1 MRIIMSLDACHPDR
15 TPFDAAERKGIGHPD
30 TLADLVADS
39 FSRRYATLCRER
51 FGAVPNHWVDKV
63 NLVGAGADVRFGGYD
78 IRKPVDCYLFG
89 KLTDRIDGV
98 DLPIAELFDEVLR
111 EVLTEALGDTA
122 VMRHLRS
129 HVNNTAGTA
138 VDHDPQFY
146 LPRTAAAIHR
156 VLAVESVAN
165 DTVLCAATGIRGV
178 AAETAIR
185 LETLATSTDFQT
197 RYDTG
202 TDVKVMVIRDG
213 AGLDVTAAVPFH
225 PERTSDWSAY
235 QDRLEAVRDELG
247 GELKRLVDESPVP
260 VAAVRLR
267 VNTKDVPGRGYL
279 APFGTSL
286 GKGDCGAVGRGNRYN
301 GVIEPLRPSS
311 GEAPAGKNPLHH
323 VGKIYNAVADD
334 LARRLFAELGVYAE
348 VVIAA
353 RNGERLD
360 EPAYVLVRT
369 DGPIGSPGEAMV
381 REAVGTAGSFHER
394 FLADDPVS
402 RFRTHAAS

>member
-1 MRIIMSLDACHPDR
+1 MRIITSIGACHPDR
-15 TPFDAAERKGIGHPD
+15 SPFDAAERKGIGHPD
-30 TLADLVADS
+30 SLADLVADT
-39 FSRRYATLCRER
+39 FSLRYATLCRER

-78 IRKPVDCYLFG
+78 IRKPIDCYLFG
-89 KLTDRIDGV
+89 KLTDRVAGV

-111 EVLTEALGDTA
+111 EVLTEALGGTE
-122 VMRHLRS
+122 VIKHLRS

-156 VLAVESVAN
+156 VLVDESVAN
-165 DTVLCAATGIRGV
+165 DTVLCAAASVRGV
-178 AAETAIR
+178 AAETAVR
-185 LETLATSTDFQT
+185 LESMLTGADFRI

-202 TDVKVMVIRDG
+202 TDVKVMVVRDG
-213 AGLDVTAAVPFH
+213 GELDVTAAVPFH
-225 PERTSDWSAY
+225 PELTPDYSAY
-235 QDRLEAVRDELG
+235 QERLDAVRDEVG
-247 GELKRLVDESPVP
+247 GELKRFVDEAPIPVT
-260 VAAVRLR
+260 AARLR

-323 VGKIYNAVADD
+323 AGKIYSAVADD
-334 LARRLFAELGVYAE
+334 IARRLLTELGAYAE

-353 RNGERLD
+353 RNGDRLD
-360 EPAYVLVRT
+360 EPAYVLIKA
-369 DGPIGSPGEAMV
+369 DAPIGVRGEALA
-381 REAVGTAGSFHER
+381 REAVGTAGSYHER
-394 FLADDPVS
+394 FLASDPIA
-402 RFRTHAAS
+402 RFRERVRS